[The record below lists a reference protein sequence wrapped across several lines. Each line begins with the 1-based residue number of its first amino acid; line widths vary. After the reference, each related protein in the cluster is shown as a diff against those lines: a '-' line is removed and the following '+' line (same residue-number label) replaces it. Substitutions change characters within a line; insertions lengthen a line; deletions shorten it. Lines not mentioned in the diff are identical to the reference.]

1 VIQVVEHTDAVP
13 SLQVQLE
20 STGTRC
26 LLLLRGHLCGSSIA
40 ALEAQ
45 VDQLG
50 CMPCEEVIVDMQYLT
65 RMDPVGAN
73 VILGL
78 YHYVVGRGGALRLR
92 AVRAEVAATLHATA
106 GTSIPIDF
114 S

>member
-1 VIQVVEHTDAVP
+1 VIESVEHVNAAP
-13 SLQVQLE
+13 SLRVELE

-26 LLLLRGHLCGSSIA
+26 LLLLQGNLCGTSIA

-45 VDQLG
+45 IDQLG
-50 CMPCEEVIVDMQYLT
+50 CMPCEEVIVDLQHLT
-65 RMDPVGAN
+65 SIDPVGAN

-78 YHYVVGRGGALRLR
+78 YHYVVGRGGRLRLR
-92 AVRAEVAATLHATA
+92 AVRGSVATTLHAIA
-106 GTSIPIDF
+106 GTSIPMEG